1 MSASSSAVSA
11 WGEWGE
17 FGAPLA
23 GIASL
28 LPSSS
33 ITSSVVPLSVSAA
46 SASSVNGLCAGVWPV
61 VSVAG
66 LVGEALSRLSSFVP
80 SMLAETIVSTWES
93 LAEGPRASF
102 CESACSSSVLP
113 IVIGET
119 GEPGC

>member
-1 MSASSSAVSA
+1 M
-11 WGEWGE
+11 
-17 FGAPLA
+17 
-23 GIASL
+23 
-28 LPSSS
+28 
-33 ITSSVVPLSVSAA
+33 PLSVSAA

-61 VSVAG
+61 VSVTG
-66 LVGEALSRLSSFVP
+66 LVGVALSRLSSFAS
-80 SMLAETIVSTWES
+80 SMLAETTVSTWES